1 MGRLSNL
8 RIVNPVL
15 TNLAVG
21 YSNAAFVAAA
31 LMPYVSV
38 DKEAGLVPIFNKD
51 HFKVYATERALRAK
65 SNRINP
71 GAMDTKA
78 FALTEHDLEYP
89 IDYREDAESAFPL
102 QSQATMSV
110 TEGIRLRHEK
120 MVADVVQNPTSYGA
134 NNKIALAGTTSF
146 ADGVNSDPEGVFDDA
161 KAQVRAGI
169 VKDPNVLVIGY
180 AMWRKLKKHPKL
192 KAILSDNRPRLVQL
206 ADLREILEIPNIYIG
221 RAVYASDAGVTADIW
236 GDKAVLAYVPDA
248 PQVAPQNG
256 AVSDPGA
263 ARNMYE
269 PSFGYTLRKRGQ
281 PVVDTRTEDGKLELV
296 RNTDIFAPF
305 LLGADAGYL
314 ITDAG

>member
-21 YSNAAFVAAA
+21 YSNAAFVGSV
-31 LMPYVSV
+31 LMPFASV

-51 HFKVYATERALRAK
+51 HFKIYQTERALRAK
-65 SNRINP
+65 SNRVNP
-71 GAMDTKA
+71 GDITTVP

-102 QSQATMSV
+102 EQMATMSV

-120 MVADVVQNPTSYGA
+120 MVADLVQNFSTYADSNRIG
-134 NNKIALAGTTSF
+134 LSGTESF
-146 ADGVNSDPEGVFDDA
+146 TDPDSDPEGVIDDA
-161 KAQVRAGI
+161 KAAVRAKI
-169 VKDPNVLVIGY
+169 VKDPNTMVIGY
-180 AMWRKLKKHPKL
+180 TMWRSLKKHPKL

-206 ADLREILEIPNIYIG
+206 ADLREIFEIPNIAIG
-221 RAVYASDAGVTADIW
+221 RAVYASDAGQVSDIW
-236 GDKAVLAYVPDA
+236 GNTAVLAFVPEA
-248 PQVAPQNG
+248 PRAPEVNG
-256 AVSDPGA
+256 VVSDPGA
-263 ARNMYE
+263 ARNIYE

-281 PVVDTRTEDGKLELV
+281 PQVDTRMEDGKLEIV
-296 RNTDIFAPF
+296 RNTDIFTPF

-314 ITDAG
+314 VQDAG

>member
-21 YSNAAFVAAA
+21 YTNEQFVAAA

-38 DKEAGLVPIFNKD
+38 DKEAGLVPVFNKD
-51 HFKVYATERALRAK
+51 HFKVYQTERALRAK
-65 SNRINP
+65 SNRVDP
-71 GAMDTKA
+71 GDVSTVP

-89 IDYREDAESAFPL
+89 IDYREETESAFPL
-102 QSQATMSV
+102 ERQATMSV

-120 MVADVVQNPTSYGA
+120 MVADLVQNPASYHTS
-134 NNKIALAGTTSF
+134 NRIALSGADSF
-146 ADGVNSDPEGVFDDA
+146 TDPDSDPEGVIDDA
-161 KAQVRAGI
+161 KAAVRADI
-169 VKDPNVLVIGY
+169 VKEPNTMVIGY
-180 AMWRKLKKHPKL
+180 TMWRSLKRHPKL

-206 ADLREILEIPNIYIG
+206 ADLREIFEIPNIVVG
-221 RAVYASDAGVTADIW
+221 RAVYQNAAGAVTDIW
-236 GDKAVLAYVPDA
+236 GNNAVLAFVPDA
-248 PQVAPQNG
+248 PQAPVVNG
-256 AVSDPGA
+256 MAGDPGSM
-263 ARNMYE
+263 RSMYE

-296 RNTDIFAPF
+296 RNTDIFTPF

-314 ITDAG
+314 VQDAG